1 MMSWMKSLSV
11 IALISLLAAC
21 ASGPPVP
28 DVDYK
33 PDYDFDGVK
42 TYAFS
47 AEQSVGADSLMS
59 NRIEKA
65 IEEEMKL
72 KGITL
77 VATDKADVLL
87 RFMLVTKDKQDV
99 RTYDR
104 YYGGGAYN
112 CYRCGGAY
120 RSGGMYGGGY
130 GGTEVQVINYT
141 EGTLVIDLADPAL
154 DRTIW
159 HAVSK
164 GKISKDKTPEER
176 DAGAKAVVGAMLAEF
191 PPI

>member
-1 MMSWMKSLSV
+1 MIRCLKPFLVVALMSV
-11 IALISLLAAC
+11 LAAC
-21 ASGPPVP
+21 TSGPPIP
-28 DVDYK
+28 DVDFK
-33 PDYDFDGVK
+33 PDYDFHGVK

-47 AEQSVGADSLMS
+47 AEQSVGAAGLMS
-59 NRIEKA
+59 NRIEQA
-65 IEEEMKL
+65 IEAEMML

-77 VATDKADVLL
+77 VAADKADVLL
-87 RFMLVTKDKQDV
+87 RFMLVTEDKQDV
-99 RTYDR
+99 KTYDR

-130 GGTEVQVINYT
+130 GGTEVRVINYT
-141 EGTLVIDLADPAL
+141 EGTLVIDLVDPTL
-154 DRTIW
+154 ERTIW

-176 DAGAKAVVGAMLAEF
+176 DTSAKAVIGAMLAEF
-191 PPI
+191 PPQ